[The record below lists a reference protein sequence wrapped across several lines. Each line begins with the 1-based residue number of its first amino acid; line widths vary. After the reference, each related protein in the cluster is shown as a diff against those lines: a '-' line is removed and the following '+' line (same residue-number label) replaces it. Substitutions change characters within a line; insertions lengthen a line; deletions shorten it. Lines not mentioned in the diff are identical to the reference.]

1 MSVCQHICFIVCLM
15 PFLSFWLA
23 VCLPSC
29 LSIYLSIGASIH
41 TCLSFAVSISTIQNF
56 VSLSFHFFLVLVI
69 LSSHFSW
76 LVDLQP
82 ACLLVCLFGLY
93 ILHRLISTAAHRGH
107 VPPSSDTRKRHES
120 APPEGRTRCSGRA
133 TTTNNSLGRIAM
145 KRRMDGVERRERSR
159 KRLKGKGNKA
169 FAAQVRI
176 ASDRSQ
182 WRKLVR
188 KVSGGH
194 SRPYG

>member
-1 MSVCQHICFIVCLM
+1 MFDALSDFLVSRLTSLLSVYLPVYRRFYPYMSFFCCVD
-15 PFLSFWLA
+15 
-23 VCLPSC
+23 
-29 LSIYLSIGASIH
+29 IH
-41 TCLSFAVSISTIQNF
+41 HSKFC
-56 VSLSFHFFLVLVI
+56 FFLVLVI
-69 LSSHFSW
+69 FSSPFSC
-76 LVDLQP
+76 LIDLQP
-82 ACLLVCLFGLY
+82 ACLVCLFGLY

-133 TTTNNSLGRIAM
+133 TRTNNSLGRIAM